1 MEGFDWFRRVV
12 EIPSWLEKDTETDD
26 DEDEGREQVTGD
38 SRSRVGEGLEEKKL
52 LLVLEST
59 ADLVNG

>member
-12 EIPSWLEKDTETDD
+12 VILSGLGKATEADD
-26 DEDEGREQVTGD
+26 DDEGREQVTGD

-52 LLVLEST
+52 LLLLEST